1 MSACP
6 LVQQGK
12 NADDTG
18 CIYMIKTEGKWW
30 QIKMNIFRLFISHRL
45 LLKRDSPPS
54 WWNMSLVFHLAAT
67 ITKTT
72 EIPHCE
78 SRRLVPAAK
87 LESKWKSK
95 KCRTQGSCTAFHCC
109 SVETLSVPRV
119 WMWHHNWVGSSLPRL
134 AQWPGLRLKQIRT
147 MKWNIYPLRLR
158 SSWATKGNKHVHMI
172 RLTRDCF
179 RMCQFVN
186 WGQSKHTL
194 CICISMFYNSYSES
208 KTAKHPDS
216 YSFEQFLTQ
225 IQVAR

>member
-12 NADDTG
+12 NADDRG
-18 CIYMIKTEGKWW
+18 CICMIETEGKWW

-78 SRRLVPAAK
+78 SRRLVPGSQVGIK
-87 LESKWKSK
+87 MKSK

-119 WMWHHNWVGSSLPRL
+119 WMWHHNWVGSYLPDWLSGQGCGWSKLGPWNEIYILWGCGLLEPQRVTNMSIWSDWQGNTVLECVNLSTGDSPNIHCVSVSLCFTTHTARARQQNSKSHTPSKFFC
-134 AQWPGLRLKQIRT
+134 LKYR
-147 MKWNIYPLRLR
+147 
-158 SSWATKGNKHVHMI
+158 
-172 RLTRDCF
+172 
-179 RMCQFVN
+179 
-186 WGQSKHTL
+186 
-194 CICISMFYNSYSES
+194 
-208 KTAKHPDS
+208 
-216 YSFEQFLTQ
+216 
-225 IQVAR
+225 